1 MNKKLYETPIFELYN
16 IDFEVICRVSKD
28 VIVDADDE
36 NNWVT
41 NG

>member
-1 MNKKLYETPIFELYN
+1 MNKKLYGTPTLEILK